1 MKKYLF
7 SKVVDGIKETLVVQ
21 GNNEKEAIKAVNKEH
36 NRTAPKVTDITL
48 EEIVE

>member
-1 MKKYLF
+1 MKKWLHTRL
-7 SKVVDGIKETLVVQ
+7 VDGIKETLVVE

-36 NRTAPKVTDITL
+36 NKTAPKVTDITL